1 MSRSAKITLDWAD
14 GTYDFKLGFAEL
26 EELDEKTKVGPLVLF
41 NRLAQD
47 GDWHVNEVREVLRI
61 GLIGGGTKP
70 ADALRLVRRYVDDV
84 PDWITNVKL
93 AASIV
98 GAAMSGWDDE
108 SLGKSGGAKAT
119 TEQTGGSPSR
129 FGNSPQ
135 WFRAGMKRTR
145 AATTR
150 RRSSLKMKSI

>member
-14 GTYDFKLGFAEL
+14 GRRDFKLGFGEL

-70 ADALRLVRRYVDDV
+70 AEALRLVRRYVEEV

-108 SLGKSGGAKAT
+108 ALGKSEEAKAP
-119 TEQTGGSPSR
+119 TEPMEGSPL
-129 FGNSPQ
+129 PQ
-135 WFRAGMKRTR
+135 SMET
-145 AATTR
+145 
-150 RRSSLKMKSI
+150 LQ